1 MSGEEDEFF
10 YCNYNGKTTSV
21 NIYKSFEKFKL
32 EYIEK
37 NLIDIEFYVLIN
49 NSLEIEIK
57 DQQSYKDY
65 IIDYPEIKEVFC
77 KNLIIKDSSIYE
89 NIKEKYKKDKEN
101 ILNHFKKKTVEFQN
115 QKKEIIEENEKLKEE
130 IEIIKKNI
138 DEYKKK
144 TAYKFLQIDKKLK
157 QLSLNCTP
165 TINNKIKNNNII
177 SQKNQ
182 NEIKF
187 KIETIHSSLTRKS
200 SNNNSNNNYSYDYN
214 YNSKY
219 SLKFN
224 ENNKY
229 ITILLKIKNNGIM
242 DFPKKC
248 FLIDSPNKSEFY
260 IKETLI
266 NNGEVL
272 KVNQTCEVFL
282 NLYFKRKHL
291 KEGKYS
297 FKFLLYNKEIKE
309 IGNEGTIQIPYFEE
323 KKNIVLSQ
331 NEYQNKSNSLN
342 EK

>member
-1 MSGEEDEFF
+1 MSGEEEEFLNCIF
-10 YCNYNGKTTSV
+10 NGKKTSV
-21 NIYKSFEKFKL
+21 NLYKSFEKFKL

-37 NLIDIEFYVLIN
+37 NLIDIEFYVLLN
-49 NSLEIEIK
+49 NSLEIDIK
-57 DQQSYKDY
+57 DQQSYKEY

-77 KNLIIKDSSIYE
+77 KNLIIKDSSIH
-89 NIKEKYKKDKEN
+89 NNVKEKYKKDKEN
-101 ILNHFKKKTVEFQN
+101 ILNHFKKKTVDFQN
-115 QKKEIIEENEKLKEE
+115 QKKEIIEENEKLKKE

-144 TAYKFLQIDKKLK
+144 TAYKLLQIDGKLK
-157 QLSLNCTP
+157 QLSLNNTT

-182 NEIKF
+182 NETKF
-187 KIETIHSSLTRKS
+187 KNETIHSSLKRKS
-200 SNNNSNNNYSYDYN
+200 SNNNSNNNYSYDYI

-229 ITILLKIKNNGIM
+229 ITILLRIKNNGIM
-242 DFPKKC
+242 DFPKNC
-248 FLIDSPNKSEFY
+248 FLTNSSNESEFI

-272 KVNQTCEVFL
+272 KVNKICEVFL

-297 FKFLLYNKEIKE
+297 FKFLLYNKEIKI

-331 NEYQNKSNSLN
+331 NDYQNKSNI
-342 EK
+342 